1 MVDIQNATL
10 AGGVAIGSACD
21 LAVSP
26 AAALGVGFLA
36 GIVSVVGY
44 TSLQSRV
51 EQHLK
56 IYDTCGILNLHGMP
70 GILGGIVSVVAC
82 AGIPFDR
89 LLLQVDPSISADIAA
104 RSSSGQALFQLAFL
118 AITLSVSTVAGFI
131 TGVLISNLDPLH
143 TYFEDSAL
151 WEVPELEKPYFF
163 DKRGEVEHKPTTVGL
178 TRADV
183 EKIIQ
188 EMAMLKKS
196 A

>member
-1 MVDIQNATL
+1 MI
-10 AGGVAIGSACD
+10 
-21 LAVSP
+21 LAVSSTFM
-26 AAALGVGFLA
+26 ACLVFL
-36 GIVSVVGY
+36 VV
-44 TSLQSRV
+44 L
-51 EQHLK
+51 
-56 IYDTCGILNLHGMP
+56 C
-70 GILGGIVSVVAC
+70 
-82 AGIPFDR
+82 
-89 LLLQVDPSISADIAA
+89 LLLRVQESRSIPSISVNITT

-131 TGVLISNLDPLH
+131 TGVLISNIEPLDS
-143 TYFEDSAL
+143 YFEDSAL

-163 DKRGEVEHKPTTVGL
+163 DKRGEVEHKPTSVGL